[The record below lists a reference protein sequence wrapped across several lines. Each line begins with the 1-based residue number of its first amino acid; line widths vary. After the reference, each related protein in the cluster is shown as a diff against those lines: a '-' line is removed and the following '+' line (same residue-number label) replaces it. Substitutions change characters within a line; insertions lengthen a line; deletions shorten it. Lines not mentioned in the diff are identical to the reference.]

1 MKKLIAIFGVMAL
14 AACGGEG
21 GEGGDTAVVDST
33 AAGTTVE
40 AAPVTTPMPADTTMA
55 TTPAPGMGTDTAAGA
70 TTGTDTAAGAAGTT
84 TTP

>member
-14 AACGGEG
+14 AACGGDG
-21 GEGGDTAVVDST
+21 GDAADTAVVDST

-40 AAPVTTPMPADTTMA
+40 AAPVTMPMPADTTMA
-55 TTPAPGMGTDTAAGA
+55 TTPAPAMGTDSAAGA
-70 TTGTDTAAGAAGTT
+70 MTGTDSAAGTT